1 MVILILLY
9 PVLVSVRFLTFQP
22 RKAAARAQTHTRD
35 LPDRLKDRQM
45 DRWMAR
51 TDSKDNL

>member
-1 MVILILLY
+1 MVILTLFY